1 MRFTAYD
8 VYEYDNNNW
17 SRLDINGEEIYKALI
32 QYPKVV
38 EGKDSFAPLY
48 IDKYREFVLGTLT
61 QSYNTILTKFSEKV
75 NTKQEVTLEDTEIN
89 DKTYFFINLKENRIY
104 LQGRKYPGLLNK
116 KCTIER
122 LERII
127 GECLGKHVIFEQAVI
142 KYTIDEIEEIFNNS
156 FVKRISFK
164 GLEGLKLPED
174 SVLHNPRV
182 DLDSALVESYNVYS
196 APVLDMIELKAKNGE
211 KLSKN
216 PLAKIG
222 MILSKVNKSQKI
234 FRSMD
239 IMDDGERVEIKP
251 DGKEHKL
258 VYVPKKDQDNAYE
271 TYERILKRT
280 SSKYEERSM
289 K

>member
-1 MRFTAYD
+1 M
-8 VYEYDNNNW
+8 
-17 SRLDINGEEIYKALI
+17 
-32 QYPKVV
+32 
-38 EGKDSFAPLY
+38 
-48 IDKYREFVLGTLT
+48 
-61 QSYNTILTKFSEKV
+61 
-75 NTKQEVTLEDTEIN
+75 
-89 DKTYFFINLKENRIY
+89 
-104 LQGRKYPGLLNK
+104 
-116 KCTIER
+116 
-122 LERII
+122 
-127 GECLGKHVIFEQAVI
+127 
-142 KYTIDEIEEIFNNS
+142 
-156 FVKRISFK
+156 
-164 GLEGLKLPED
+164 
-174 SVLHNPRV
+174 HNPRV

-251 DGKEHKL
+251 DGNEHKL

-280 SSKYEERSM
+280 SGKYEERSM

>member
-61 QSYNTILTKFSEKV
+61 QSYNTILTKFSEKE

-122 LERII
+122 LE
-127 GECLGKHVIFEQAVI
+127 
-142 KYTIDEIEEIFNNS
+142 
-156 FVKRISFK
+156 
-164 GLEGLKLPED
+164 
-174 SVLHNPRV
+174 
-182 DLDSALVESYNVYS
+182 
-196 APVLDMIELKAKNGE
+196 
-211 KLSKN
+211 
-216 PLAKIG
+216 
-222 MILSKVNKSQKI
+222 
-234 FRSMD
+234 
-239 IMDDGERVEIKP
+239 
-251 DGKEHKL
+251 
-258 VYVPKKDQDNAYE
+258 
-271 TYERILKRT
+271 
-280 SSKYEERSM
+280 
-289 K
+289 